1 MGRNQEVVL
10 SDEERE
16 QLFNKLIKP
25 NFDKIKSLVKHYANN
40 QQDVDSHFNYT
51 IEQMFRY
58 IHTYMPERS
67 LDTWI
72 HIVTKR
78 ACFNRNKRQAQ
89 DDSYYTGEDIKL
101 ESCCGSSEMEVG
113 TLVDNIS
120 DDVYVALMQIPP
132 IKLSAF
138 LLKAQGYTI
147 KEITEIE
154 YNRGHLYKQ
163 PDQAEE
169 IIKSRIYFCR
179 RQLQAILKERGIT
192 KNNYTSRKGNDDHH
206 KNRY

>member
-1 MGRNQEVVL
+1 MGRIQKEAIQD
-10 SDEERE
+10 DERKK
-16 QLFNKLIKP
+16 LFNKLIIP
-25 NFDKIKSLVKHYANN
+25 NFDKIKSLVKHYSNH
-40 QQDVDSHFNYT
+40 QSDVESHYSYV

-58 IHTYMPERS
+58 VHTYNPDQS

-78 ACFNRNKRQAQ
+78 ACFNQNKKRAS
-89 DDSYYTGEDIKL
+89 DDSHYTSEELKL
-101 ESCCGSSEMEVG
+101 DECGGYSEMEIG
-113 TLVDNIS
+113 SLVDNIS

-154 YNRGHLYKQ
+154 YSRGHLMRQ
-163 PDQAEE
+163 PQQSEE

-179 RQLQAILKERGIT
+179 KQLQIILKQHGIT
-192 KNNYTSRKGNDDHH
+192 KDNYTSRKGDHNDH
-206 KNRY
+206 